1 MLSQEDIA
9 QIITV
14 TDSKYVQKDDCND
27 RHEKSEKELVEIQIQ
42 LTKMNTMLSI
52 QTKVIAFIAT
62 GIGTLLVGAIGRLII
77 K

>member
-1 MLSQEDIA
+1 MLSQTDIE
-9 QIITV
+9 QIIAV
-14 TDSKYVQKDDCND
+14 TDTKYVQKDDCNE

-52 QTKVIAFIAT
+52 QTKVTAFIAT
-62 GIGTLLVGAIGRLII
+62 GIGTLLVGAIGKLII